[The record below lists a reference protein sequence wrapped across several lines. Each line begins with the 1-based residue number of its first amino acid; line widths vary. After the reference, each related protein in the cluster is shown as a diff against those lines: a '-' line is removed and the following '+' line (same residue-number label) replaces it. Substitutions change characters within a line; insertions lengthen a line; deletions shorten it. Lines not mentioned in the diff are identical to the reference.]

1 MSKRALKRI
10 LVTLVVLVGLWG
22 LSSLASSRRG
32 ASPPATG
39 GGVAAALEGL
49 EGANVES
56 VRLDGPLATL
66 TLERSGGAWT
76 VNGYPADSVALDR
89 LWNALENAEVGGLVA
104 TNPANHGRMGV
115 SSDSAWAVEVTRTGG
130 AVSTVLVGNSGP
142 TFPSAYARLPGHDS
156 VVVVGGDLRSA
167 VARGLVAWRDKT
179 VLRTDTAALARI
191 VIEADDGTHALERPD
206 SLWTVNGEEADA
218 LAVGNLVRELNR
230 LVATGFAEDLDDEA
244 EADPRRVTAFDA
256 AGDTLAT
263 VEIAGTGSTLQ
274 ARVPGDDV
282 VYEVPE
288 WRVNRI
294 VPTLETL
301 LPPGDEGN

>member
-1 MSKRALKRI
+1 MSERALKRI
-10 LVTLVVLVGLWG
+10 LVALVVLVGLWG

-32 ASPPATG
+32 ARPPAAG

-66 TLERSGGAWT
+66 TLERSGGAST

-104 TNPANHGRMGV
+104 TNPANHERMGV
-115 SSDSAWAVEVTRTGG
+115 SSDSAWTVEVTRTGG
-130 AVSTVLVGNSGP
+130 AMSTVLVGNSGP
-142 TFPSAYARLPGHDS
+142 TFPSAYARLPGQDS

-191 VIEADDGTHALERPD
+191 VIEAEDGTHALERPD
-206 SLWTVNGEEADA
+206 SLWMVNGEEADA
-218 LAVGNLVRELNR
+218 LAAGNLVRELNR
-230 LVATGFAEDLDDEA
+230 LVATGFAEDSEEA
-244 EADPRRVTAFDA
+244 DADPRRVTAFDA

>member
-1 MSKRALKRI
+1 MSEQALKRI
-10 LVTLVVLVGLWG
+10 VVVLVVLVGLWG

-32 ASPPATG
+32 SSPPAAG
-39 GGVAAALEGL
+39 GGVAAALGGL
-49 EGANVES
+49 EGAHVES

-104 TNPANHGRMGV
+104 TNPANHDRMGV
-115 SSDSAWAVEVTRTGG
+115 SSDSAWTVEVTRTGG
-130 AVSTVLVGNSGP
+130 TLSTVLVGNSGP
-142 TFPSAYARLPGHDS
+142 TFPSAYARLPGQDS

-206 SLWTVNGEEADA
+206 TLWMVNGEEADA

-230 LVATGFAEDLDDEA
+230 LVATGFAEDPEEA
-244 EADPRRVTAFDA
+244 EADPRRVTALDA
-256 AGDTLAT
+256 AGDTLAA

-274 ARVPGDDV
+274 ARVPGNDV

>member
-1 MSKRALKRI
+1 MSEQALKRI
-10 LVTLVVLVGLWG
+10 VVVLVVLVGLWG

-32 ASPPATG
+32 SSPPAAG

-49 EGANVES
+49 EGAHVES

-104 TNPANHGRMGV
+104 TNPANHDRMGV
-115 SSDSAWAVEVTRTGG
+115 SSDSAWTVEVTRTGG
-130 AVSTVLVGNSGP
+130 TLSTVLVGNSGP
-142 TFPSAYARLPGHDS
+142 TFPSAYARLPGQDS

-206 SLWTVNGEEADA
+206 TLWMVNGEEADA

-230 LVATGFAEDLDDEA
+230 LVATGFAEDPEEA
-244 EADPRRVTAFDA
+244 EADPRRVTALDA
-256 AGDTLAT
+256 AGDTLAA

-274 ARVPGDDV
+274 ARVPGNDV